1 MKRLRVVIAGGG
13 IGGLS
18 AALSLASKGIEV
30 HALEQAAA
38 FTEVGAGIQLSPNA
52 TRVLFS
58 LGLEAALTR
67 MAFTPVSGETR
78 HAKTGRVLAEFPL
91 GASVEAR
98 FGFPFLQI
106 HRHDLIALLAEA
118 VRAHRLITLDTE
130 SRVAGFDARD
140 GGVRVLCAGKEVA
153 PADALIG
160 ADGVHSAVREA
171 LFGPESP
178 RFTGNIA
185 WRALVPATR
194 LPAGLVH
201 PKATVWWG
209 AGRHFVHYYV
219 RRGELVNCVC
229 VVEKTGW
236 EIESWSEHGEFKE
249 LKAEFAGWHRD
260 IQTLI
265 DAMDRDSLYKWALFD
280 RPPMAA
286 WGRGRVSLLGDA
298 CHPTLPFMAQGAAM
312 AIEDGA
318 VLARCL
324 SEVRAGDEVPA
335 ALERYS
341 ALRCARTAYIQ
352 RSSMRNGRLYHMRGL
367 SARLRNV
374 ALRLRR
380 ARNPWDSIYS
390 YNALRSPIGKD
401 Q

>member
-30 HALEQAAA
+30 HVLEQAAA
-38 FTEVGAGIQLSPNA
+38 FTDVGAGIQLSPNA

-58 LGLEAALTR
+58 LGLEATLEAV
-67 MAFTPVSGETR
+67 AFTPVSGETR
-78 HAKTGRVLAEFPL
+78 DAKTGNALAEFPL
-91 GASVEAR
+91 GRAVEAR

-118 VRAHRLITLDTE
+118 ARAHRSIMLDTN
-130 SRVAGFDARD
+130 SRVTGFEARD
-140 GGVRVLCAGKEVA
+140 GGVCVLRADQEVA

-160 ADGVHSAVREA
+160 ADGVHSVVREA

-185 WRALVPATR
+185 WRALIPAAQ

-236 EIESWSEHGEFKE
+236 EVESWSERGEFKE
-249 LKAEFAGWHRD
+249 LKAEFAGWHKD

-265 DAMDRDSLYKWALFD
+265 NAMDRDSLYKWALFD

-324 SEVRAGDEVPA
+324 SEARAGVEVPA

-341 ALRCARTAYIQ
+341 ALRRARTAHIQ
-352 RSSMRNGRLYHMRGL
+352 KSSMRSGRLYHMRGL

-374 ALRLRR
+374 ALRARR
-380 ARNPWDSIYS
+380 PKSPWDGIYS
-390 YNALRSPIGKD
+390 YNALLARSGREP
-401 Q
+401 